1 MKFSTAFVATAIS
14 ASSTSAF
21 TANLQK
27 RNAST
32 KLMAFDPSSFLDGA
46 TKFFA
51 SALGGDN
58 DSGTTMVANKAD
70 ATSLINE
77 ATRLS
82 KDFGPASPEARLAW
96 EAVEE
101 VNASDNS
108 AATMGSLDT
117 ECEIEQ
123 VSEDCLEYGQAL
135 EDLQEL
141 IAANAVPNDSTFA
154 KELASTV
161 SPVKLSKP
169 DAVVAPNSAAL
180 DAALKEARAVTASN
194 GLSSPEAAV
203 AWETVEEIAAAGNS
217 NALGGSISADEC
229 FVEAAKEAC
238 DALEE
243 LHKIVGD
250 FE

>member
-46 TKFFA
+46 AKFFA
-51 SALGGDN
+51 SALDGDN

-82 KDFGPASPEARLAW
+82 KEFGPASPEARLAW

-101 VNASDNS
+101 VNASDN
-108 AATMGSLDT
+108 
-117 ECEIEQ
+117 
-123 VSEDCLEYGQAL
+123 
-135 EDLQEL
+135 
-141 IAANAVPNDSTFA
+141 
-154 KELASTV
+154 
-161 SPVKLSKP
+161 
-169 DAVVAPNSAAL
+169 
-180 DAALKEARAVTASN
+180 R
-194 GLSSPEAAV
+194 
-203 AWETVEEIAAAGNS
+203 
-217 NALGGSISADEC
+217 
-229 FVEAAKEAC
+229 
-238 DALEE
+238 
-243 LHKIVGD
+243 
-250 FE
+250 